1 MSDTLSWLLVMEVL
15 GVVGFALTFPL
26 LTSLEDR
33 GYCVSK
39 VVGLLVVAYSAWILT
54 TVGPLANDRPTLVLV
69 AAIWLGAAVSVA
81 TARRGDLM
89 PWIRARWRLLA
100 VIEGTFLVVFLVALY
115 LRSFVPEINQG
126 EQPFELAFLTT
137 SMRSADLPPANPW
150 FAGEPLNYYYYGYY
164 LIAVIAQIAGSA
176 PGIAFNLGLVL
187 VTALAAMVIFGLLAN
202 LTMPSVRLARA
213 VGYGS
218 LAVVLMLVLGN
229 LEGVVE
235 LVAIH
240 VPSSG
245 GLLAALDIDGLD
257 GPRES
262 SRWYPTEWW
271 FFSRATHLTSAFD
284 YREFPFYALSV
295 GSLHPHVLAMPV
307 VLSAAVM
314 GLHQLRSAT
323 IGRGRATGGILLG
336 ALIVGSLGA
345 AHTWDL
351 PPALALVGA
360 TIALA
365 PLATR
370 PPGRRVLV
378 ASFGRAVAFAVAA
391 LILFLPFYLDYAAPV
406 SEVLPV
412 RAVADG
418 WPPLEAQRTG
428 FVDLILLW
436 GPLLLLAGTLLLAP
450 VSATRWRRRPSP
462 TIALALVAALA
473 PAAVW
478 IAWLAVADG
487 TAAAWDEIRGRGSGI
502 ATLALLPLL
511 VGFGIARFVRVF
523 ADHRSPN
530 LAFGLIVAVLGVL
543 LIAGPELFYVHDSL
557 RLRVNTVFKLGFHAW
572 SLLSIAAAF
581 AVFRVLEADRH
592 DEGASLPLPARR
604 AWMAIAGTV
613 VAAALAFPLIV
624 TFHRTDNFQRDRGL
638 DATAAARARD
648 PAEAAAIDW
657 LSQSAPGTIL
667 VEGAEPGGYN
677 EGGRIAAASGVP
689 TLVAWPGHQ
698 LIWRGDI
705 PAIVERLTSVQ
716 AVYVGGER
724 SELRRILGAFHVR
737 YIVVGAYERRLY
749 GEDVATRFSTEFPVV
764 FERPGITIF

>member
-1 MSDTLSWLLVMEVL
+1 
-15 GVVGFALTFPL
+15 
-26 LTSLEDR
+26 
-33 GYCVSK
+33 
-39 VVGLLVVAYSAWILT
+39 
-54 TVGPLANDRPTLVLV
+54 
-69 AAIWLGAAVSVA
+69 
-81 TARRGDLM
+81 
-89 PWIRARWRLLA
+89 
-100 VIEGTFLVVFLVALY
+100 
-115 LRSFVPEINQG
+115 
-126 EQPFELAFLTT
+126 
-137 SMRSADLPPANPW
+137 
-150 FAGEPLNYYYYGYY
+150 
-164 LIAVIAQIAGSA
+164 
-176 PGIAFNLGLVL
+176 
-187 VTALAAMVIFGLLAN
+187 
-202 LTMPSVRLARA
+202 
-213 VGYGS
+213 
-218 LAVVLMLVLGN
+218 MLVLGN
-229 LEGVVE
+229 RRGRRLNWWPSTYRP
-235 LVAIH
+235 
-240 VPSSG
+240 PSSG

-257 GPRES
+257 GPREN

-295 GSLHPHVLAMPV
+295 GSLHPHVLAMPAC
-307 VLSAAVM
+307 SAARISWP
-314 GLHQLRSAT
+314 RSAAADRRHPSWGLDCGVARG
-323 IGRGRATGGILLG
+323 ICRPRSLSSGRPSR
-336 ALIVGSLGA
+336 SRR
-345 AHTWDL
+345 W
-351 PPALALVGA
+351 

-502 ATLALLPLL
+502 ATLALLLLL

-705 PAIVERLTSVQ
+705 PAIVERLTSVE

-764 FERPGITIF
+764 FERPGITIFEVPYRP